1 MLPGSGFDTMWTLGQ
16 AWGSSNKKLRKLF
29 LCVCFLKDHPTK
41 NRSIFFCKGLSI
53 LGEGGI
59 ELSFLFGGNSEDD
72 QLEISN

>member
-1 MLPGSGFDTMWTLGQ
+1 MDSGSGVGVLQQKIEEVILVCLFSER
-16 AWGSSNKKLRKLF
+16 SSNKK
-29 LCVCFLKDHPTK
+29 
-41 NRSIFFCKGLSI
+41 SFFFLSI